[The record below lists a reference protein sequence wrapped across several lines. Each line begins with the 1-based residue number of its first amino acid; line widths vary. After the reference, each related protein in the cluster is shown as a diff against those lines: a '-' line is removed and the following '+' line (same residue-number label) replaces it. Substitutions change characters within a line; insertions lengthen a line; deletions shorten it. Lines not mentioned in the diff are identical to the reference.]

1 MSSTPY
7 TLHPI
12 PYTLYPIP
20 YTLPFATINLMPNH
34 KSLHGCIAKLL
45 NRKQYN
51 NIACLAGRQA
61 IQQFNNFKNAY
72 SLFEIVIALFLLG
85 ALVTILLTVSGT
97 LFTTRSSRLQQIA
110 TKIATKDI
118 EYLRNLSFASLPST
132 GPCNQPILTDADL
145 TKLPSGDC
153 QRTVTNYLGS
163 SQIKFVTVTV
173 TWQEKIQKRILLDTL
188 VYKYGL

>member
-1 MSSTPY
+1 
-7 TLHPI
+7 
-12 PYTLYPIP
+12 
-20 YTLPFATINLMPNH
+20 MPNH

-45 NRKQYN
+45 NRKQFN
-51 NIACLAGRQA
+51 NSTIQQFNNST

-72 SLFEIVIALFLLG
+72 SLVEIVIALFLLG

-118 EYLRNLSFASLPST
+118 EYLRNLPFASLPST
-132 GPCNQPILTDADL
+132 GPCSQPTNPDADL
-145 TKLPSGDC
+145 TKLPNGNC
-153 QRTVTNYLGS
+153 ARTVTNYLGS

-173 TWQEKIQKRILLDTL
+173 TWQEKIQKRVLLDTL
-188 VYKYGL
+188 VYQYGL

>member
-51 NIACLAGRQA
+51 NIA

-72 SLFEIVIALFLLG
+72 SLVEIVIALFLLG